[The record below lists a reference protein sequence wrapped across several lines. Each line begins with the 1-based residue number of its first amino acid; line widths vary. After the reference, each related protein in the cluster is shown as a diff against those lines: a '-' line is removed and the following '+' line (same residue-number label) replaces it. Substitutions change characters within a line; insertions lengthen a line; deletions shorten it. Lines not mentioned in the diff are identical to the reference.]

1 MKFHVTVE
9 GHEFVVELS
18 GGPGGRTEASVDG
31 RAISLRAREPAASG
45 QQLGLEVLVQD
56 GARRL
61 AVARLPGGAAGE
73 AGALRLIVGNL
84 PAQAHVETERD
95 RLRAASRPGASRS
108 GSTTATSSLPG
119 VIRRI
124 LLKAGD
130 PVEEG
135 TPILTLEAMKMEND
149 VRAETAGK
157 VKTIFVQE
165 GQVVNAGERLAEI
178 EREG

>member
-1 MKFHVTVE
+1 
-9 GHEFVVELS
+9 
-18 GGPGGRTEASVDG
+18 
-31 RAISLRAREPAASG
+31 
-45 QQLGLEVLVQD
+45 
-56 GARRL
+56 
-61 AVARLPGGAAGE
+61 
-73 AGALRLIVGNL
+73 
-84 PAQAHVETERD
+84 
-95 RLRAASRPGASRS
+95 
-108 GSTTATSSLPG
+108 